1 MHTCIVQ
8 PVAAVVFRSG
18 RVTVRELLL
27 QCSSHLSICLA
38 LEAIAAHEIRAAL
51 EDIVKHIVSL
61 SLRELCSRIRDG
73 AKLVVTSIGSV
84 GLCIGSHGVPDEL
97 DRAGSA

>member
-73 AKLVVTSIGSV
+73 AKLVVTTSGKTLLAV
-84 GLCIGSHGVPDEL
+84 AACQDM
-97 DRAGSA
+97 